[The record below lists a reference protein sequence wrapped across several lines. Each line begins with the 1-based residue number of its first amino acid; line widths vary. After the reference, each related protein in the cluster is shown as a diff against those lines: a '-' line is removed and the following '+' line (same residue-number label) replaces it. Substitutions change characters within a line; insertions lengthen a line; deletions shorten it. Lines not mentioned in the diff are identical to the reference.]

1 MDFNP
6 AILAKLLLLVVTTG
20 AFLGAIGLQVSTSL
34 ALRRYA
40 PVGSRPSNMDQ
51 YIIHRYA
58 FEPTVPRALQRKY
71 LLSLVLGSLS
81 FGGIVVV
88 ALMQPN
94 YLMTALV
101 GLVFL
106 VGVWVSISSWKR
118 YARHGSARH

>member
-1 MDFNP
+1 
-6 AILAKLLLLVVTTG
+6 
-20 AFLGAIGLQVSTSL
+20 
-34 ALRRYA
+34 
-40 PVGSRPSNMDQ
+40 MDQ

-58 FEPTVPRALQRKY
+58 FEPRVPRALQRKY

-81 FGGIVVV
+81 FGGISIL

-94 YLMTALV
+94 YPMATLG

-118 YARHGSARH
+118 YSAQASARP